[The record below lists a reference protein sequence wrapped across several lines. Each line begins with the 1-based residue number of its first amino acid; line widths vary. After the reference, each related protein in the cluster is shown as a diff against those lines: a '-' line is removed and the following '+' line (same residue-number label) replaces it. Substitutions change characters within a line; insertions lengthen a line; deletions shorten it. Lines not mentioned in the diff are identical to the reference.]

1 MKKLKKGDEVVIT
14 YLDESKGALT
24 KSARHDALWRKFLFH
39 CSLMCLVFSLTNLSY
54 SHFVSLCRTSHLFFE
69 AS

>member
-1 MKKLKKGDEVVIT
+1 MKRLKKGDEVVIT

-39 CSLMCLVFSLTNLSY
+39 CRYTRPYDLNN
-54 SHFVSLCRTSHLFFE
+54 RT
-69 AS
+69 

>member
-1 MKKLKKGDEVVIT
+1 MLGLTRVDTRAMKRLKKGDEVVIT

-39 CSLMCLVFSLTNLSY
+39 C
-54 SHFVSLCRTSHLFFE
+54 R
-69 AS
+69 

>member
-1 MKKLKKGDEVVIT
+1 MKRLKKGDEVVIT

-39 CSLMCLVFSLTNLSY
+39 CRRLGGFACHGGMAMPSPRKKLGCGIWL
-54 SHFVSLCRTSHLFFE
+54 
-69 AS
+69 

>member
-1 MKKLKKGDEVVIT
+1 MGLTGVDTRAMRRLKKGDEVVIT

-39 CSLMCLVFSLTNLSY
+39 C
-54 SHFVSLCRTSHLFFE
+54 R
-69 AS
+69 